1 MPFEVVFILG
11 TSIGIT
17 WLVKQ
22 IIKCN
27 GWGGL
32 HSFISDGK
40 NKVLD
45 DLGDSG
51 AGFDGNSHAC
61 WKSLLVLTDRCYHK
75 SRVKALLTQLYVPRL
90 KVYED
95 KRIL

>member
-1 MPFEVVFILG
+1 MKENVPFEVVFILG
-11 TSIGIT
+11 SSFSIT

-22 IIKCN
+22 IIKRN

-32 HSFISDGK
+32 QSFISDGK

-61 WKSLLVLTDRCYHK
+61 WNSSLVLTDRCYHK
-75 SRVKALLTQLYVPRL
+75 SRVKALLRFTY
-90 KVYED
+90 
-95 KRIL
+95 

>member
-1 MPFEVVFILG
+1 MPFEVVLLLG
-11 TSIGIT
+11 NSFAVTQ
-17 WLVKQ
+17 LVKQ

-32 HSFISDGK
+32 QRFISDGR

-51 AGFDGNSHAC
+51 VGFDGNSHAC
-61 WKSLLVLTDRCYHK
+61 WNSLLALTDRCYHK
-75 SRVKALLTQLYVPRL
+75 SRVKELLSQPYVVRL
-90 KVYED
+90 NV
-95 KRIL
+95 